1 MKKRFSL
8 FVALAIGL
16 ASLTNAARAQDF
28 DIFGEPPAVA
38 VDPAVKAA
46 PEVAAETQKNLEVFG
61 NAPDNIAE
69 TKAVTQRLPSPSFLN
84 SLFSHQWVRT
94 DDQGAIR
101 GSVVSLVGQDSLSV
115 SGARVTMAQ
124 QGKSAMTVDTN
135 VDGNFSFAKVPAG
148 VYSLIVEADNSFAT
162 FGVAVVANDLGQHL
176 PNDIEVRVV
185 RPKSLSLAEII
196 QREMVPSPSETRT
209 DLILRDPIAGKR
221 VFASSH
227 RVAAG
232 KDGTVQGQLSKIA
245 VAPGTINLA
254 GMRAFLLKEGKT
266 IESVP
271 VSNDGSFS
279 FSGVQ
284 PGCYGF
290 LAAGRQGIAAV
301 SFCVVND
308 STVAK
313 SVNEDG
319 SRFVAFA
326 QDSPASGLNVEL
338 ADGADFMGSAPPS
351 SVEEVI
357 PGDEVTADGQPMMA
371 AGGGFPGGG
380 FPGSGGGGVYGGGG
394 GGGGYGGL
402 IGGLAAAGLIA
413 WGISESGSDTNNNAP
428 VIVSP
433 IQ

>member
-8 FVALAIGL
+8 FVALAVGF
-16 ASLTNAARAQDF
+16 ASLCNAALAQDF
-28 DIFGEPPAVA
+28 DIFGETPAVA
-38 VDPAVKAA
+38 AEPAVKAA
-46 PEVAAETQKNLEVFG
+46 PEVAAEPEKSLELLDV
-61 NAPDNIAE
+61 APNRVPD
-69 TKAVTQRLPSPSFLN
+69 TKTVTQRLPSPSYLN

-94 DDQGAIR
+94 DEQGALR
-101 GSVVSLVGQDSLSV
+101 GSVVSLIGQDSLTV

-135 VDGNFSFAKVPAG
+135 VDGNFSFANVPAG

-209 DLILRDPIAGKR
+209 DLILRDPIASKR

-227 RVAAG
+227 RIATG
-232 KDGTVQGQLSKIA
+232 KDGTVKGQLSKIA
-245 VAPGTINLA
+245 VAPGTISLE

-266 IESVP
+266 LESVP
-271 VSNDGSFS
+271 VANDGSFT
-279 FSGVQ
+279 FTGVQ

-313 SVNEDG
+313 SVNADG

-326 QDSPASGLNVEL
+326 QDSPGSGLNVEL

-351 SVEEVI
+351 SVEEVV
-357 PGDEVTADGQPMMA
+357 PGEEVIVDGQPMMA
-371 AGGGFPGGG
+371 AGGGFPGG
-380 FPGSGGGGVYGGGG
+380 GGGGVYGGGG

-413 WGISESGSDTNNNAP
+413 WGISESGSDNNTNNNAP

>member
-8 FVALAIGL
+8 FVALVIGIAL
-16 ASLTNAARAQDF
+16 FSNATIAQDF
-28 DIFGEPPAVA
+28 DIFGDAPTVATEPLAGPALLDA
-38 VDPAVKAA
+38 EKKLEILDIA
-46 PEVAAETQKNLEVFG
+46 PDKMAETR
-61 NAPDNIAE
+61 
-69 TKAVTQRLPSPSFLN
+69 AVTQRLPSPSYLN

-94 DDQGAIR
+94 DEQGSLR
-101 GSVVSLVGQDSLSV
+101 GSVVSLIGQDTLSV

-135 VDGNFSFAKVPAG
+135 VDGNFNFSNVPAG

-162 FGVAVVANDLGQHL
+162 FGVAVVANDLGKHL

-185 RPKSLSLAEII
+185 RPKSLSLTEII

-209 DLILRDPIAGKR
+209 DLVLRDPIATKR

-227 RVAAG
+227 TIASS

-245 VAPGTINLA
+245 VAPGTINLS

-271 VSNDGSFS
+271 VSTDGSFT
-279 FSGVQ
+279 FNAVQ

-290 LAAGRQGIAAV
+290 LAAGSQGIAAV

-313 SVNEDG
+313 SLNADG
-319 SRFVAFA
+319 SRFVTFV

-338 ADGADFMGSAPPS
+338 ADGADFMGSGTSTA
-351 SVEEVI
+351 VEEVI
-357 PGDEVTADGQPMMA
+357 PGDEVIVGGQPMMA

-380 FPGSGGGGVYGGGG
+380 GGGVYGGGG
-394 GGGGYGGL
+394 GGGLGGF
-402 IGGLAAAGLIA
+402 GGPIAGLLGAGLIA
-413 WGISESGSDTNNNAP
+413 YGLSESNNNDNNNNAP
-428 VIVSP
+428 VIMSP
-433 IQ
+433 VVP

>member
-8 FVALAIGL
+8 FVALAIGSAL
-16 ASLTNAARAQDF
+16 LSNVVLAQDF
-28 DIFGEPPAVA
+28 DIFGDAPAASADPLLGPAVIEA
-38 VDPAVKAA
+38 DKGLEILDVVPSRA
-46 PEVAAETQKNLEVFG
+46 P
-61 NAPDNIAE
+61 E
-69 TKAVTQRLPSPSFLN
+69 TKAVTQRLPSPSYLN

-94 DDQGAIR
+94 DEQGALR
-101 GSVVSLVGQDSLSV
+101 GSVVSLIGQDTLSV

-124 QGKSAMTVDTN
+124 QGQSTMTVDTN
-135 VDGNFSFAKVPAG
+135 VDGNFSFMNVPAG

-162 FGVAVVANDLGQHL
+162 FGVAVVANALGKHL

-196 QREMVPSPSETRT
+196 QREIVPSSSETRT
-209 DLILRDPIAGKR
+209 DLVLRDPIATKR

-227 RVAAG
+227 TIASS

-245 VAPGTINLA
+245 VAPGTINLS

-271 VSNDGSFS
+271 VSVDGNFT
-279 FSGVQ
+279 FNGVQ

-290 LAAGRQGIAAV
+290 LAAGSQGIAAV

-313 SVNEDG
+313 SVNADG

-338 ADGADFMGSAPPS
+338 ADGADFMGSGPS
-351 SVEEVI
+351 TSVEEVI
-357 PGDEVTADGQPMMA
+357 PGDEVIVGGPPMMA
-371 AGGGFPGGG
+371 GGGGFPGGG
-380 FPGSGGGGVYGGGG
+380 GGGVFGGGG
-394 GGGGYGGL
+394 GGGLGGFGGPLAGL
-402 IGGLAAAGLIA
+402 IGAGLIA
-413 WGISESGSDTNNNAP
+413 YGISESNNDNNTNNNAP

-433 IQ
+433 IVPR